1 MILARNLM
9 GAASAAQSAESGS
22 CSTST
27 TLDFF
32 FGNLLASEARRRQG
46 RLEGKKAWHVTC
58 GREGTLVYLSA
69 GKDATSSNRT
79 GMHKC
84 VSSIGV
90 EAAATGGTRLALN
103 HGSKKIQTC
112 YLSCYVGAAW
122 VPNILVP
129 LTSLHKHLQMTN
141 I

>member
-9 GAASAAQSAESGS
+9 GAASAKQSAQSGS

-27 TLDFF
+27 TLDF
-32 FGNLLASEARRRQG
+32 LSEICLRQRPDVDRG
-46 RLEGKKAWHVTC
+46 GLKGEKPG
-58 GREGTLVYLSA
+58 GREGTLAYLSA

-79 GMHKC
+79 GMHKY

-112 YLSCYVGAAW
+112 YLSCHVGAAW
-122 VPNILVP
+122 VPNILVL